1 MRLACVVVL
10 YHPSEEVEGNIRTYL
25 PQVDCLLRWDNTPR
39 NVGIGA
45 ALNEGVRFARAHGC
59 THLMTMDQDSFF
71 LPGEMA
77 RYRMKVEQW
86 EKEHGGQTALFSTNY
101 YLRSQGATLYP
112 VETSAVQVASA
123 MTSASIYPLELFE
136 KLGVFREDLFVWGID
151 CEFCWRAARQ
161 TIPTLC
167 FRDILL
173 QHEFGYQK
181 KKHRLLGREVFPNE
195 YPPARTYYNVRNG
208 IILHRLYPDYLNL
221 KAHLRYHLWKR
232 IVFVLLY
239 ERQKTAKLKALWKG
253 YWDGRRG
260 KTGALNSVF

>member
-1 MRLACVVVL
+1 MKLACVVVL
-10 YHPSEEVEGNIRTYL
+10 YHPDREVEKNIQTYL
-25 PQVDCLLRWDNTPR
+25 PQVDYLLRWDNTPH

-45 ALNEGVRFARAHGC
+45 ALNEGVRQARAQGC

-71 LPGEMA
+71 LSGEMA
-77 RYRMKVEQW
+77 RYRTKVEQW
-86 EKEHGGQTALFSTNY
+86 EKEHKGQLAIFSTNY
-101 YLRSQGATLYP
+101 YIRSQRTTLYP
-112 VETSAVQVASA
+112 DEASVVEVVSA

-136 KLGVFREDLFVWGID
+136 KLGLFREDLFVWGID
-151 CEFCWRAARQ
+151 CEFCWRAARRE
-161 TIPTLC
+161 IPTLC

-208 IILHRLYPDYLNL
+208 IILYRLYPDFLNL

-239 ERQKTAKLKALWKG
+239 EKQKAGKLKALWRG
-253 YWDGRRG
+253 YRDGMRG
-260 KTGALNSVF
+260 KTGPLDSL

>member
-1 MRLACVVVL
+1 MKLAAVVVL
-10 YHPSEEVEGNIRTYL
+10 YHPAEEVEKNIRTYL
-25 PQVDCLLRWDNTPR
+25 PDVDCILRWDNTPR

-45 ALNEGVRFARAHGC
+45 ALNEGIRFARAQGC

-77 RYRMKVEQW
+77 RYRARVEQT
-86 EKEHGGQTALFSTNY
+86 EAEHRGAPAIYSTNY
-101 YLRSQGATLYP
+101 YLRSQHTTLYP
-112 VETSAVQVASA
+112 VTPTVERVSSA

-136 KLGVFREDLFVWGID
+136 RLGLFREDLFVWGID

-161 TIPTLC
+161 GIPTLC
-167 FRDILL
+167 FRDVLL

-181 KKHRLLGREVFPNE
+181 RKHRLLGREVFPNE

-208 IILHRLYPDYLNL
+208 IVLHRSYPDYLNL

-239 ERQKTAKLKALWKG
+239 ERQKAAKLKALWRG
-253 YWDGRRG
+253 YQDGRKGR
-260 KTGALNSVF
+260 TGPMPD

>member
-167 FRDILL
+167 FR
-173 QHEFGYQK
+173 
-181 KKHRLLGREVFPNE
+181 
-195 YPPARTYYNVRNG
+195 
-208 IILHRLYPDYLNL
+208 LYPDYLNL

>member
-1 MRLACVVVL
+1 MKLACVVVL
-10 YHPSEEVEGNIRTYL
+10 YHPSEEVENNIRTYL
-25 PQVDCLLRWDNTPR
+25 PQVDCILKWDNTPH

-45 ALNEGVRFARAHGC
+45 ALNEGIRMARAQGC
-59 THLMTMDQDSFF
+59 THLMTMDQDSSF
-71 LPGEMA
+71 LPGEMT
-77 RYRMKVEQW
+77 RYRAKVEQW
-86 EKEHGGQTALFSTNY
+86 EEEHQGQTAVFSTNY
-101 YLRSQGATLYP
+101 YLRSQHTTLYP
-112 VETSAVQVASA
+112 EETSIVQVTSA

-136 KLGVFREDLFVWGID
+136 RLGLFREDLFVWGID

-161 TIPTLC
+161 GIPTLC

-208 IILHRLYPDYLNL
+208 IVLYRTYPDYLNL
-221 KAHLRYHLWKR
+221 KAHLHYHLWKR

-239 ERQKTAKLKALWKG
+239 EQQKLAKLKALWKG

-260 KTGALNSVF
+260 KTGKLV